1 MKLYAENLCE
11 GQKYQY
17 IFKTKGGIRKKNA
30 KLLETSLLKN
40 YGKLSSFDK
49 LATIVFLTNLLPIS
63 GWLLYQQGLIMFFCW
78 QQIGAFQL
86 LVFWNKIPKY
96 LGDPKY
102 FRSLFQKTSN

>member
-40 YGKLSSFDK
+40 YGKLSS
-49 LATIVFLTNLLPIS
+49 LP
-63 GWLLYQQGLIMFFCW
+63 
-78 QQIGAFQL
+78 
-86 LVFWNKIPKY
+86 PR
-96 LGDPKY
+96 Y
-102 FRSLFQKTSN
+102 FEVYSKKVVTEKHRFAASKKA